1 MIKLTVSVD
10 TLINRSVARIGD
22 VHPSLKEYAIE
33 LIRRCY
39 KEGILVQLSSG
50 YRSFIDQA
58 YIYGQGR
65 YSYKFK
71 GKEYGRLKDA
81 NGKTLPIIS
90 NAEPGES
97 IHNYGLA
104 IDYFLVSEDG
114 NNSIW
119 TVNSDW
125 KRVAAIAKSM
135 GFEWGGDW
143 SSFRDYPHLQYT
155 KGLTLGQIAKGLR
168 PAFPKLI
175 TEEVKTAS
183 KPVLTKGVFRVKTGT
198 FPNARGLANAI
209 DRVEVDFG
217 WVTYELADSLT
228 FNPSYR
234 IVTGTF
240 TTKESAEKAR
250 KQMKEKYG
258 WVTYLVDETPK

>member
-1 MIKLTVSVD
+1 MIKLTISVD
-10 TLINRSVARIGD
+10 TLINRSVNRIGD

-33 LIRRCY
+33 LIKRCY

-50 YRSFIDQA
+50 YRSFVDQA

-71 GKEYGRLKDA
+71 GKEYGRLKDG
-81 NGKTLPIIS
+81 NGKSLPIVS

-114 NNSIW
+114 NQSLW
-119 TVNSDW
+119 TVNADW

-175 TEEVKTAS
+175 TEEVKGAS
-183 KPVLTKGVFRVKTGT
+183 IEKEEEFTVGELLKLTTGEGKNALLRVLGRFEKKDPSLGKMWRQKVLDGT
-198 FPNARGLANAI
+198 FTKDDSHEVLWVAI
-209 DRVEVDFG
+209 DRG
-217 WVTYELADSLT
+217 Y
-228 FNPSYR
+228 
-234 IVTGTF
+234 ITGKT
-240 TTKESAEKAR
+240 E
-250 KQMKEKYG
+250 
-258 WVTYLVDETPK
+258 

>member
-1 MIKLTVSVD
+1 MSVSVE
-10 TLINRSVARIGD
+10 TLISRSEARIGD

-33 LIRRCY
+33 LIKRCY
-39 KEGILVQLSSG
+39 KEGIRVQLSSG
-50 YRSFIDQA
+50 YRSPIDQA

-65 YSYKFK
+65 SSYIYNGKQYGRIKDAK
-71 GKEYGRLKDA
+71 GKQ
-81 NGKTLPIIS
+81 LPIIS
-90 NAEPGES
+90 NAKPGES

-125 KRVAAIAKSM
+125 KRVAAVAKSM

-143 SSFRDYPHLQYT
+143 SSFKDYPHLQYT

-168 PAFPKLI
+168 PAFSKLI
-175 TEEVKTAS
+175 TEKVIVAS
-183 KPVLTKGVFRVKTGT
+183 KPVVTKGVFRIKTGT
-198 FPNARGLANAI
+198 FPNARGLADAI
-209 DRVEVDFG
+209 DRVKVDFG
-217 WVTYELADSLT
+217 WVTYELADSLE

-240 TTKESAEKAR
+240 TTKESVEKAR
-250 KQMKEKYG
+250 KQLKDKYG
-258 WVTYLVDETPK
+258 WLTYLIDETPK

>member
-1 MIKLTVSVD
+1 MIVSVD
-10 TLINRSVARIGD
+10 TLIDRSVSRMGD

-33 LIRRCY
+33 LIKRCY
-39 KEGILVQLSSG
+39 KEGIRVQISSG
-50 YRSFIDQA
+50 YRSFTDQA
-58 YIYGQGR
+58 FIYGQGR

-71 GKEYGRLKDA
+71 GKEYGRLKDG
-81 NGKTLPIIS
+81 NGKVLSIVS

-114 NNSIW
+114 NQSLW
-119 TVNSDW
+119 TVNADW

-155 KGLTLGQIAKGLR
+155 KGLTLGQISKGLR
-168 PAFPKLI
+168 PPFPKLI
-175 TEEVKTAS
+175 TEEVKVSS
-183 KPVLTKGVFRVKTGT
+183 KPVVTKGVFRIKTGT
-198 FPNARGLANAI
+198 FPNARGLADAI
-209 DRVEVDFG
+209 DLLKLDFG
-217 WVTYELADSLT
+217 WVTYELADSLG

-240 TTKESAEKAR
+240 TTKESVEKAC
-250 KQMKEKYG
+250 KQLKDKYG
-258 WVTYLVDETPK
+258 WVTYLINETPK